1 MDAMR
6 GTLLEISHGI
16 HANPELA
23 FEEYHAHRLLTG
35 AIRDAGLAG
44 GRVPQFYPK
53 PVWPVA
59 GRGDLTLNCPV
70 WVMIPVCRH
79 NCAGQ
84 LRPGR
89 HIPC

>member
-1 MDAMR
+1 MR
-6 GTLLEISHGI
+6 GPLLEISHSI

-59 GRGDLTLNCPV
+59 GRERSNP
-70 WVMIPVCRH
+70 
-79 NCAGQ
+79 Q
-84 LRPGR
+84 LPGLGNDFSV
-89 HIPC
+89 PS